1 MFTLFVRE
9 TFAAAHRLELYH
21 GKCEA
26 LHGHNFRVEA
36 LVEGEEVGREGMLLD
51 FAVLKAHLRT
61 ILADLDHKYINEIA
75 FFAERAASSEYLA
88 LYIYERLRELLHD
101 DPAAEGTAVRE
112 VRVWESDNA
121 YAAYGGST
129 RT

>member
-36 LVEGEEVGREGMLLD
+36 LFEGEQIGDEGMLID
-51 FAVLKAHLRT
+51 FAILKAHLREVV
-61 ILADLDHKYINEIA
+61 ADLDHKYINDIP
-75 FFAERAASSEYLA
+75 FFKDRASSSEYLA
-88 LYIYERLRELLHD
+88 FYIHDRLAELVR
-101 DPAAEGTAVRE
+101 GKAVTVKE

-121 YAAYGGST
+121 YAAYRG
-129 RT
+129 